1 MRGERGF
8 TMIEML
14 CALAILAL
22 VLGVSV
28 RILSGGANAAGAT
41 RSAGQAL
48 ALAQGHLAI
57 LESLDTPRPLDRS
70 GRENGILW
78 RERIRPA
85 DGAAFS
91 RAAAAHLAAWR
102 LESEA
107 QAPDGRIVRLSTVRL
122 TAP

>member
-1 MRGERGF
+1 MKAEQGF

-28 RILSGGANAAGAT
+28 RILGGSAAAAGAA

-48 ALAQGHLAI
+48 AVAQGHLAM
-57 LESLDTPRPLDRS
+57 LESLDAPAPLDRS
-70 GRENGILW
+70 GSEDGIVW
-78 RERIRPA
+78 HDRIRPA
-85 DGAAFS
+85 DDALFA

-107 QAPDGRIVRLSTVRL
+107 RTADGRSVRLSSVRL
-122 TAP
+122 AAP

>member
-1 MRGERGF
+1 MTGQRGF
-8 TMIEML
+8 TMVEML
-14 CALAILAL
+14 CALAILGL

-28 RILSGGANAAGAT
+28 RILGGSANAAGAT

-57 LESLDTPRPLDRS
+57 LESLDAPAPLDRS
-70 GRENGILW
+70 GIENGLRW
-78 RERIRPA
+78 RDRIRPA
-85 DGAAFS
+85 TEAPFT

-102 LESEA
+102 LDSEA
-107 QAPDGRIVRLSTVRL
+107 QAPDGRIVRLSSVRL